1 MQAPLST
8 CSVISSP
15 SRLGLACAGQAHLNP
30 LGKCMSFRSVSA
42 SMSMSAL
49 SSRSRPPGVLVVR
62 SRRRP
67 LRILVVL
74 VRPQRRVRLC
84 SSART
89 RSHHTCAL
97 QRSSRRH
104 SPDAPRALDV
114 DVASKPRVQAPL
126 RRAPPMRRSCSIWT
140 CYRCCLRRFAVLPRV
155 AHAQGVVRV
164 RGHRAIIPVARQ
176 SHRHIVRRARHTH
189 THTQSLSL
197 SPPSCAHR
205 AVVGRAS
212 RRPSSRSCLVVLVVH
227 RLRPAARRARGR
239 SSRLAPLL
247 SSRRR
252 TTSPSSSPP

>member
-1 MQAPLST
+1 MKAPLST

-30 LGKCMSFRSVSA
+30 LGKFMSFCSMPA

-97 QRSSRRH
+97 QRSSCRH

-126 RRAPPMRRSCSIWT
+126 GRAPPMRRSCSIWT

-176 SHRHIVRRARHTH
+176 SHRHVVHHARHTH
-189 THTQSLSL
+189 THTIAIAIT
-197 SPPSCAHR
+197 PIMRPSGC
-205 AVVGRAS
+205 
-212 RRPSSRSCLVVLVVH
+212 RRPR
-227 RLRPAARRARGR
+227 
-239 SSRLAPLL
+239 
-247 SSRRR
+247 
-252 TTSPSSSPP
+252 

>member
-1 MQAPLST
+1 MKAPLST
-8 CSVISSP
+8 YSVISSP

-97 QRSSRRH
+97 QRSSCRH

-176 SHRHIVRRARHTH
+176 SHRHIVHHARHTH
-189 THTQSLSL
+189 THNRYRYHPHHAPIGLSSAALTVARYLVLASLSL
-197 SPPSCAHR
+197 LFIVFAR
-205 AVVGRAS
+205 LLA
-212 RRPSSRSCLVVLVVH
+212 VLVVG
-227 RLRPAARRARGR
+227 LLAWRRCC
-239 SSRLAPLL
+239 
-247 SSRRR
+247 RRVA
-252 TTSPSSSPP
+252 